1 MKSKKKFPD
10 LNKDGKVT
18 FADVL
23 KGRGVKKAGKGMK
36 YKQGGKHDPK
46 KPEAKADPKKAPKFK
61 PDVRAANSVSS
72 KTHNKDGTRKSV
84 SQLMKEAGRK
94 ALSDPIGT
102 VTGGAYGKKP
112 KGAKGMKYMKGGKYD
127 PKKAAM
133 MKGLEA
139 KIKKAKGTPQ
149 AKPLVDKYRKL
160 TGTK

>member
-36 YKQGGKHDPK
+36 YND
-46 KPEAKADPKKAPKFK
+46 
-61 PDVRAANSVSS
+61 
-72 KTHNKDGTRKSV
+72 
-84 SQLMKEAGRK
+84 
-94 ALSDPIGT
+94 
-102 VTGGAYGKKP
+102 
-112 KGAKGMKYMKGGKYD
+112 GGKYD

-139 KIKKAKGTPQ
+139 KIKKAKGTPA
-149 AKPLVDKYRKL
+149 AKSLVAQYRKL
-160 TGTK
+160 SGVK